1 MAFFYS
7 FFLLFLAHN
16 SYANQPL
23 CIEIA
28 DRLDKKIW
36 DIKTKD
42 GTDLKYILK
51 SGTENPDSKIGCYAA
66 NKESYFI
73 FSELC

>member
-51 SGTENPDSKIGCYAA
+51 YKNFHFGFNGFFFGF
-66 NKESYFI
+66 N
-73 FSELC
+73 